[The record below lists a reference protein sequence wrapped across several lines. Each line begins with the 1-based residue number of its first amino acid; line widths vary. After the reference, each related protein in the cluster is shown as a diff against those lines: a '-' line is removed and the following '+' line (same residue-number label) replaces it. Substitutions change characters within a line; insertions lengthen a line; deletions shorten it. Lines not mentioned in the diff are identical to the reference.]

1 MRLEINEINHQHIV
15 KIVVFALFLFK
26 SQIKSHSLY
35 RLSVLKF
42 IKSRIPW
49 KIDLVIKTEERLD
62 KDRERELIL
71 TELLIVMLLIVVTL
85 LIVTP
90 VIWSKSLPTIVSIV
104 PLIPV
109 NGENVFIVGGGQVTV
124 TLVVFKLFGEL
135 VIPLFVFSIDF
146 I

>member
-62 KDRERELIL
+62 KDREREVIL
-71 TELLIVMLLIVVTL
+71 TELLEGIESDYMTKVAVSFT
-85 LIVTP
+85 TP
-90 VIWSKSLPTIVSIV
+90 LK
-104 PLIPV
+104 
-109 NGENVFIVGGGQVTV
+109 TV
-124 TLVVFKLFGEL
+124 TMLINLSDEKKYEKFLYK
-135 VIPLFVFSIDF
+135 
-146 I
+146 